1 MTSGGQPIDR
11 LRDFLRELK
20 PEARNLLISEIERG
34 LLRGD
39 EIPGAELI
47 LQELRRSMRDAGE
60 SPSRVDHSARLFF
73 KPLEPFL
80 VDDAPDHKHKGR
92 IARTSLDPIWN
103 WVCRDLLPEKSEQH
117 RADVN
122 RALGEGDTV
131 TADKLTRSFQDDAV
145 AKIDAMLGAAQQDQ
159 KALRKMAMQVGT
171 PRALEDVTSL
181 HGVLKARDALV
192 ALGARLPT
200 HFKNLVDDQLVNV
213 KSLLDV
219 HATRSP
225 DMFVYSLLLVM
236 SRMAASWQLVRLAT
250 LAAVSDDASRV
261 AESSYAVTVTIVLA
275 EIERMVSELKA
286 DLKSGR
292 GVAVTALLKSIH
304 DATRGLRTELDMP
317 VDSPWG
323 KQLAAIRTE
332 ISHRLKAEIESMPG
346 RVRRLL
352 RPRPASDIAAG
363 AVLDAGDVA
372 DTEALIEL
380 VGVSRTYAGELAI
393 SEMTMRCYNELEQY
407 LDTGIETLLE
417 GLRNAG
423 AGDRPFRQSQ
433 VDAAVRFCAKVFG
446 QEYAS
451 LLTKAAE
458 VAGQHKR
465 KAAARA

>member
-1 MTSGGQPIDR
+1 M
-11 LRDFLRELK
+11 RE
-20 PEARNLLISEIERG
+20 
-34 LLRGD
+34 
-39 EIPGAELI
+39 
-47 LQELRRSMRDAGE
+47 AGE

-92 IARTSLDPIWN
+92 IARASLEPIWN
-103 WVCRDLLPEKSEQH
+103 WVCRDLLPEKFDQH

-122 RALGEGDTV
+122 RALGEGDSV
-131 TADKLTRSFQDDAV
+131 TAEKLTRAFQDEAV
-145 AKIDAMLGAAQQDQ
+145 AKIDEMLGSAQQDQ
-159 KALRKMAMQVGT
+159 KAMRKVTMQVGT
-171 PRALEDVTSL
+171 PRALEDVTTL
-181 HGVLKARDALV
+181 NGVLKARDALV

-219 HATRSP
+219 QATRSP

-317 VDSPWG
+317 ADSPWG

-352 RPRPASDIAAG
+352 RPRPAKEITRG
-363 AVLDAGDVA
+363 LLLDAIEVSE
-372 DTEALIEL
+372 TEMLIEF
-380 VGVSRTYAGELAI
+380 VAACRNYASELAI
-393 SEMTMRCYNELEQY
+393 SEMTNRTFSDIQHY
-407 LDTGIETLLE
+407 LDTSTPTLVD
-417 GLRNAG
+417 GLRA
-423 AGDRPFRQSQ
+423 ATDADREFRRSQ
-433 VDAAVRFCAKVFG
+433 VDAAVRFCAKVYG
-446 QEYAS
+446 PDYAATLAKS
-451 LLTKAAE
+451 AAVALNSEQKASEKPA
-458 VAGQHKR
+458 
-465 KAAARA
+465 KAS